1 MRPMTTR
8 VAPKL
13 GCHRKLLL
21 RVAGVIAVSLP
32 VANFSQSLAQ
42 SAPAGNPA
50 AMAADTNPEFEVAT
64 IKPAKPGG
72 PVQGITINGRQFLV
86 YDTALL
92 NLIGFAY
99 GVQREEIVGAPEW
112 ASSEKYDVSAEQSAE
127 GQPTLQQWKTMV
139 QKLLADRFELKFHR
153 EKRELTVYA
162 LVLGKDGPKLTKSS
176 SQSSLPNVSFHPS
189 GEFRAQNETME
200 NFAGQLQGT
209 VLGRPVVDQTGFEE
223 GLISHCSG
231 RPMKHN
237 SRRSAGTGHRRRR
250 ALMRRRSFRRDPG
263 AIGFEDGVEEGFRRR
278 AGDRSRRAAVGEL
291 AASLLA
297 KADLSTTAARSR
309 RLRSR

>member
-1 MRPMTTR
+1 MTTR

-42 SAPAGNPA
+42 SAPANPA

-209 VLGRPVVDQTGFEE
+209 VLGRPVVDQTGFEGRFDFTLQWTPDE
-223 GLISHCSG
+223 TQFAALGGYRAPAAESADAPPDLFAAIQEQLGLKMESKKASVDVLVIDHAE
-231 RPMKHN
+231 RP
-237 SRRSAGTGHRRRR
+237 SAN
-250 ALMRRRSFRRDPG
+250 
-263 AIGFEDGVEEGFRRR
+263 
-278 AGDRSRRAAVGEL
+278 
-291 AASLLA
+291 
-297 KADLSTTAARSR
+297 
-309 RLRSR
+309 